1 MPGTSSRQRLPP
13 AYAQLRLS
21 SGLNRFATP
30 LSALRRR
37 DFGMVWTSIVFSDL
51 GSAMENVV
59 VVSLVL
65 SLTDSPLLVGLISS
79 ARLATNFLALF
90 AGAVADRLSRRL
102 VLAAVEFTLASL
114 GVLMLVL
121 IITGHL
127 QVWHLFT
134 ITFVVGMA
142 RPFQMPTAQ
151 SLAVDSV
158 PPEQLTTAIALTTLS
173 LNLSFVAGPLLGGF
187 LFRLFGPQ
195 EAYALIVVLYASSG
209 ISALF
214 VRTRRVAS
222 TQQMGSVIAAVIQAL
237 RYVKGQQ
244 LIWAGLLLAVI
255 INLTGFPFQATMVP
269 IFARDVLGLD
279 AGGLGLLLAAYGIG
293 AVSGSMFLSLF
304 PNLKNV
310 GKLLILS
317 VVVWLGTSAAFAAST
332 SFPVSL
338 AILVIAGFAFSS
350 TVVLIMIPILRTALP
365 EYRGRILGLRVLA
378 IYASAMGSLTSGW
391 LAGVFSPALAV
402 SVSAGVGI
410 FLTGILAVAAPK
422 LRRF

>member
-1 MPGTSSRQRLPP
+1 M
-13 AYAQLRLS
+13 RLS
-21 SGLNRFATP
+21 SALNRVANP
-30 LSALRRR
+30 LSALRQR

-79 ARLATNFLALF
+79 ARLTTNFLALF

-114 GVLMLVL
+114 SVVMLAL
-121 IITGHL
+121 IITGQL
-127 QVWHLFT
+127 QMWHLFT
-134 ITFVVGMA
+134 ITFAVGTA

-187 LFRLFGPQ
+187 LFKLFGPQ

-214 VRTRRVAS
+214 VRTSRVAS
-222 TQQMGSVIAAVIQAL
+222 TQPVGSVIAAVIQAL

-279 AGGLGLLLAAYGIG
+279 AAGLGLLLAAYGIG

-310 GKLLILS
+310 GKLMILS

-338 AILVIAGFAFSS
+338 AILVITGFAFSS
-350 TVVLIMIPILRTALP
+350 TLVLIMTPILRTALP

-378 IYASAMGSLTSGW
+378 IYASALGSLNSGW
-391 LAGVFSPALAV
+391 IAGVFSPALAV
-402 SVSAGVGI
+402 NLSAGVGI
-410 FLTGILAVAAPK
+410 VLTGILAVAAPK